1 MKNRIINLLLT
12 VGVIISAALAVFFHY
27 RNTEQQRTDEWIR
40 EIAIVEEE
48 TAEAKNSTVSAGS
61 GVNVAESIS
70 LPLREDDN
78 PLVSV
83 DGSSTEDLP
92 VYQNPIERKIDFYE
106 LSEVNPDIVA
116 WLYIPGT
123 YIDYPILCAPQ
134 GEDED
139 YYLRRDLRGRYN
151 PHGSLY
157 IRRSEGNIIYGHNM
171 RDGTMFGTLKKISAR
186 DLYLYSPT
194 ETLHYHLS
202 GEETVDPESVPDLAS
217 RSDLT
222 LCTCTSNGRNRFLTF
237 WSREM
242 V

>member
-1 MKNRIINLLLT
+1 MKNRIINIMLT
-12 VGVIISAALAVFFHY
+12 IGAIVSFALAFFFHY

-40 EIAIVEEE
+40 EIAVVNEEPTE
-48 TAEAKNSTVSAGS
+48 PTSTVSGNS
-61 GVNVAESIS
+61 DENVAESIS
-70 LPLREDDN
+70 LPLSEDDN

-83 DGSSTEDLP
+83 DGSATEDLP

-222 LCTCTSNGRNRFLTF
+222 LCTCTSNGKERFLTF

>member
-1 MKNRIINLLLT
+1 MKNRIINIMLT
-12 VGVIISAALAVFFHY
+12 IGAIVSFALAFFFHY

-40 EIAIVEEE
+40 EIAVVNEEPTE
-48 TAEAKNSTVSAGS
+48 PTSTVSGNS
-61 GVNVAESIS
+61 DENVAESIS
-70 LPLREDDN
+70 LPLSEDDN

-83 DGSSTEDLP
+83 DGSATEDLP

-106 LSEVNPDIVA
+106 LSEVNSDIVA

-139 YYLRRDLRGRYN
+139 YYLRRDLNGRYN
-151 PHGSLY
+151 SHGCLY

-171 RDGTMFGTLKKISAR
+171 RDGTMFGSLKYIASQ
-186 DLYLYSPT
+186 DLYLYTPT
-194 ETLHYHLS
+194 ETLYYRLS
-202 GEETVDPESVPDLAS
+202 GEETADPESVPDLAS

>member
-1 MKNRIINLLLT
+1 MKNRIINIMLT
-12 VGVIISAALAVFFHY
+12 IGAIVSFALAFFFHY

-40 EIAIVEEE
+40 EIAVVNEEPTE
-48 TAEAKNSTVSAGS
+48 PTSTVSGNS
-61 GVNVAESIS
+61 DENVAESIS
-70 LPLREDDN
+70 LPLSEDDN

-83 DGSSTEDLP
+83 DGSATEDLP

-106 LSEVNPDIVA
+106 LSEVNSDIVA

-139 YYLRRDLRGRYN
+139 YYLRRDLNGRYN
-151 PHGSLY
+151 SHGCLY

-171 RDGTMFGTLKKISAR
+171 RDGTMFGTLKNISAR
-186 DLYLYSPT
+186 DLYLYSST

-202 GEETVDPESVPDLAS
+202 GEETADPDSVHNLAAH
-217 RSDLT
+217 SDLT

>member
-1 MKNRIINLLLT
+1 MKNRIINIMLT
-12 VGVIISAALAVFFHY
+12 IGAIVSFALAFFFHY

-40 EIAIVEEE
+40 EIAVVNEEPTE
-48 TAEAKNSTVSAGS
+48 PTSTVSGNS
-61 GVNVAESIS
+61 DENVAESIS
-70 LPLREDDN
+70 LPLSEDDN

-83 DGSSTEDLP
+83 DGSATEDLP

-157 IRRSEGNIIYGHNM
+157 IRRSEGNIIYGLNM

-222 LCTCTSNGRNRFLTF
+222 LCTCTSNGKERFLTF

>member
-1 MKNRIINLLLT
+1 MKNRIINIMLT
-12 VGVIISAALAVFFHY
+12 IGAIVSFALAFFFHY

-40 EIAIVEEE
+40 EIAVVNEEPTE
-48 TAEAKNSTVSAGS
+48 PTSTVSGNS
-61 GVNVAESIS
+61 DENVAESIS
-70 LPLREDDN
+70 LPLSEDDN

-83 DGSSTEDLP
+83 DGSATEDLP

-106 LSEVNPDIVA
+106 LSEVNSDIVA

-123 YIDYPILCAPQ
+123 NIDYPIFCAPL

-139 YYLRRDLRGRYN
+139 YYLRRDLNGRYN
-151 PHGSLY
+151 SHGCLY

-171 RDGTMFGTLKKISAR
+171 RDGTMFGTLKNISAN
-186 DLYLYSPT
+186 DLYLYTPT
-194 ETLHYHLS
+194 ETLHYRFS
-202 GEETVDPESVPDLAS
+202 GEEIADPDGVPDRAS
-217 RSDLT
+217 CSDLT
-222 LCTCTSNGRNRFLTF
+222 LCTCTSNRRNRFLTF